1 MFPDIMNILTDIH
14 ISQFVNFSLDITI
27 TIIRHDSVSVM
38 SYGTW
43 WHEGYDYKFAID
55 NFTFELKEKTETEW
69 QKKDMTR
76 IT

>member
-43 WHEGYDYKFAID
+43 WHEGYD
-55 NFTFELKEKTETEW
+55 
-69 QKKDMTR
+69 
-76 IT
+76 